1 MKRFFW
7 FFYFTDVAGLILF
20 WTGII
25 LRSLARTEQGATGMA
40 PIIAMGFFV
49 AMIGTAGAIIV
60 AIIGAIGIIIN
71 VGRKIMRTKKTAVY
85 TEQEI
90 FIAEDGKVFN
100 NADDCIRYEAE
111 LHEKAF
117 RNLPMISFS
126 REEILGEDGS
136 SLESYVIVLVRDR
149 DDMNVI
155 NQYLEDQEDS
165 DLLDENA
172 IGSAVFI
179 CETDNT
185 SWVNKNFSLE
195 QMKTNIIANIDH
207 LIQEKDRFV
216 KENIG

>member
-1 MKRFFW
+1 
-7 FFYFTDVAGLILF
+7 
-20 WTGII
+20 
-25 LRSLARTEQGATGMA
+25 
-40 PIIAMGFFV
+40 
-49 AMIGTAGAIIV
+49 
-60 AIIGAIGIIIN
+60 
-71 VGRKIMRTKKTAVY
+71 MRTKKTAVY